1 MIYKSY
7 LVEDNLEI
15 LKNNITLFYG
25 DNLGLIDDLKKKIST
40 KSQSKILNYTQTD
53 IVNNEDI
60 ILNEIRNV
68 SLFEEKKIFFI
79 QDVNDKILELIK
91 KILNEIKND
100 KLFLFANLLEKKSKL
115 RTFFEKE
122 RKTDVVPCY
131 PDNEITLKKLISN
144 NLKNFSGIT
153 PVIINTIINNCG
165 KERSRIKNE
174 IEKIK
179 SYYENQSVSYDSLI
193 KILNLKEDNDFN
205 LIKDTVLSGNNNET
219 NKIFNSAII
228 EPNLVAYYISVINN
242 RLFKL
247 KEIKKLNS
255 ANIDKTINDIKPPI
269 FWKDKPIFINQLKIW
284 NLKKI
289 SSALEK
295 TYEAEMVVKTN
306 SFIDKK
312 IIIKKL
318 LVDICNLA
326 NAA

>member
-25 DNLGLIDDLKKKIST
+25 DNLGLIDDFKKKIST
-40 KSQSKILNYTQTD
+40 KSKSKILNYTQTD
-53 IVNNEDI
+53 IINNEDI

-100 KLFLFANLLEKKSKL
+100 KLFLFANLLEKRSKL

-174 IEKIK
+174 IGKIK

-205 LIKDTVLSGNNNET
+205 LIKDIALSGNNSET
-219 NKIFNSAII
+219 NKVFNSAII
-228 EPNLVAYYISVINN
+228 EPNSVAYYISVINN

-289 SSALEK
+289 TSALEK
-295 TYEAEMVVKTN
+295 TYEAEMVVKT
-306 SFIDKK
+306 SPFIDKK

-318 LVDICNLA
+318 LIDICNLA